1 MVVGVIGGAPEM
13 AKIHSWETGQTSQ
26 CWASRREGEVG
37 VINVMKLSTVRAC
50 YPMKPD
56 ELQVR

>member
-1 MVVGVIGGAPEM
+1 MVVEVIGGAPEM
-13 AKIHSWETGQTSQ
+13 VKTNSWETGQTSQ
-26 CWASRREGEVG
+26 CWASRREGEAG
-37 VINVMKLSTVRAC
+37 VTNVMKPPTDRAC